1 MPQVKQNFAFISYNH
16 QDVKWAKWLRRKLEW
31 YRLPSEIHNEFEDS
45 RYIRPVFRDRDEL
58 NAGVLNDELRRRLE
72 ASRFLI
78 VICSPHT
85 ASSKWVSD
93 EVQAFIDMGRLEYI
107 IPFIVEGVETSFPAS
122 LKIWNEEHPDRV
134 LLGIAVTDDGETNKQ
149 KAFIR
154 LVSRMLDVEFD
165 TLWKRHLREV
175 RTVATVAASVCVVLL
190 ALAYWFMIPVQMRI
204 TVADEKCNLPGM
216 ENGVLMVDGEEYSI
230 SRPDTL
236 VIVSALPGY
245 YRLKS
250 AEVLFKANRFYQPEA
265 LTVAITAGLSQSY
278 TLQLHRDSTFAVFAG
293 TVKDDELE
301 PTDSVEVIVG
311 NRKTITDKDGHF
323 YLSFPVDE
331 QTETKHIRLSRK
343 GYKDIFRE
351 DECPGTSLKY
361 IMHK

>member
-72 ASRFLI
+72 ASRYLI

-107 IPFIVEGVETSFPAS
+107 IPYIVAGDETSFPAS
-122 LKIWNEEHPDRV
+122 LRKWNEEHPDRV

-154 LVSRMLDVEFD
+154 LVSRMLDLEFD

-250 AEVLFKANRFYQPEA
+250 AEVSFKANRFYQPEA
-265 LTVAITAGLSQSY
+265 HTVAITAGLSQSY

-301 PTDSVEVIVG
+301 SIDSVEVMVG

-331 QTETKHIRLSRK
+331 QTETKHIRLRRK